1 MQEFWLCCKKR
12 TQKAQEYSKRILSIL
27 CLALQFLCQKTLLFL
42 GKNLLCKV
50 PEWTTLGNYFLILNK
65 GVPGKKVRRDPANP
79 AWDPRFVPGGIPG
92 GIPPIPPGIP
102 TGILEPPTWDPALNP
117 RWDPANPTRDPSY
130 ILDKIP
136 HGIWPQIPGGI
147 PPIPPGIPAS
157 FHAKSHQWDP
167 KFVPYEIPGGIPQS
181 HLGLTCLRPKQDPI
195 Y

>member
-1 MQEFWLCCKKR
+1 MSFVR
-12 TQKAQEYSKRILSIL
+12 S
-27 CLALQFLCQKTLLFL
+27 FLCSVHL
-42 GKNLLCKV
+42 
-50 PEWTTLGNYFLILNK
+50 Y
-65 GVPGKKVRRDPANP
+65 PGKKVRRDPANP
-79 AWDPRFVPGGIPG
+79 AWDPAGIPPGIPG

-157 FHAKSHQWDP
+157 FHAKSRQSHLATYVFPWWDPANPTWDP
-167 KFVPYEIPGGIPQS
+167 KFVPFFFLIF
-181 HLGLTCLRPKQDPI
+181 
-195 Y
+195 